1 MGRNKIK
8 HFKQIK
14 LRKIP
19 KNSYI
24 SADALIIFM
33 QNKKQALN
41 LRNELIKENIMTKI
55 LPEAIR
61 WHFVGKWEH
70 IKSSKLKKSDYKKSK
85 KILDKAVSI
94 PIFYKM
100 EKNFPLRVKKAL
112 EKAISL

>member
-1 MGRNKIK
+1 MVLTLEWLKCKALGRHSLKNLGNWLKQNYNYQKIWNEIK

-55 LPEAIR
+55 LPEAIS
-61 WHFVGKWEH
+61 G
-70 IKSSKLKKSDYKKSK
+70 SL
-85 KILDKAVSI
+85 ANGSI
-94 PIFYKM
+94 
-100 EKNFPLRVKKAL
+100 
-112 EKAISL
+112 